1 MITAARGTPVAGWA
15 HDSKH
20 GLFTEHL
27 LRALDG
33 AADAGE
39 FGDGANELFSTDQ
52 CDGEVVFV
60 KGEPKSGQL
69 DVIIEPYSDDNHV
82 ALPR

>member
-1 MITAARGTPVAGWA
+1 MLTGETSGIAIMPRPAEVPSRPTVITAARGTPVAGWA

-60 KGEPKSGQL
+60 KG
-69 DVIIEPYSDDNHV
+69 
-82 ALPR
+82 